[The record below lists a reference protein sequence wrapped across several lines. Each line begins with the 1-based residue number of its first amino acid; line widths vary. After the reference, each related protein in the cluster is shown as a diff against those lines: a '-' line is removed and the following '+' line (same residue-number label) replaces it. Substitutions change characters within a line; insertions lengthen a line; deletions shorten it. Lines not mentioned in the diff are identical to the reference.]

1 MKCLRRKSEVC
12 DNDFIKSQEY
22 IEIVE
27 QLNVQKGVRACCSAP
42 QFGVNKRIIAFTD
55 VILEKDEF
63 QAAVT
68 PSMPYV
74 NSWYVYMNPRI
85 TAKSQQQIE
94 NVEHSASIP
103 FLIGRVKRLGSIFV
117 HVQWLLQIFVRKSE
131 DK

>member
-55 VILEKDEF
+55 AILEKDEF
-63 QAAVT
+63 RPADMTA
-68 PSMPYV
+68 PS
-74 NSWYVYMNPRI
+74 SWYVYMNPRI

-103 FLIGRVKRLGSIFV
+103 FLIGRVKRLGSIFD
-117 HVQWLLQIFVRKSE
+117 HISGPYFGLYKWSI
-131 DK
+131 